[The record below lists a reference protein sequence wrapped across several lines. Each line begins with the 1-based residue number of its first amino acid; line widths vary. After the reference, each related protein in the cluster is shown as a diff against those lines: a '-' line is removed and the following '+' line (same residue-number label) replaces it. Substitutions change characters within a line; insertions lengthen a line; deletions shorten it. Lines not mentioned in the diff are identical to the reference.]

1 MQIRIGGIQG
11 SMRAAVLYACGTPL
25 RIVEG
30 VEVPPPGAGQVH
42 VRLAYSGVC
51 HSQLMEV
58 RGGRGVDRFLPHLL
72 GHEGSGVVLAVGDGV
87 TKVGPGDRVILG
99 WIRGEGADAPGPRY
113 RLGDTVLN
121 AGGVTTFN
129 SEAIVAENRCFRLPE
144 GVPLD
149 IAVLFGCAVPTGAGI
164 VFNELAPPAGAQA
177 AVFGLG
183 GIGMVATMALRAAGC
198 RVIAV
203 DVEAAKLEAARALG
217 VSDTIDAR
225 RDDPVQAIAR
235 LTEGRGV
242 DFAVD
247 AAGRTRT
254 IEQAYATVRRFG
266 GLCVFASHPPS
277 GERLSLDPH
286 DLISGKQI
294 RGSWGGASHPD
305 TDVPR
310 FAALYRDGRLPV
322 ERLLGKRYSLDQVND
337 ALDDLEAGRV
347 MRPLIVLD
355 ETITPE
361 PPGPAR

>member
-1 MQIRIGGIQG
+1 
-11 SMRAAVLYACGTPL
+11 MRAAVLYACGTPL
-25 RIVEG
+25 RIVES
-30 VEVPPPGAGQVH
+30 VEVPPPGPGQVH

-87 TKVGPGDRVILG
+87 TKVGPGDRVVLG

-113 RLGDTVLN
+113 RVGDTVLN

-129 SEAIVAENRCFRLPE
+129 SEAIVAENRCVKLPE

-149 IAVLFGCAVPTGAGI
+149 VAVLFGCAVPTGAGI

-183 GIGMVATMALRAAGC
+183 GIGMVAAMALRAAGC

-203 DVEAAKLEAARALG
+203 DIEAAKLEAARALG
-217 VSDTIDAR
+217 VTDTIDAR
-225 RDDPVQAIAR
+225 HDDPVQAIGR

-247 AAGRTRT
+247 AAGRVRT
-254 IEQAYATVRRFG
+254 IEQAYAVVRKFG
-266 GLCVFASHPPS
+266 GLCVFASHPPN

-294 RGSWGGASHPD
+294 RGSWGGASQPD

-310 FAALYRDGRLPV
+310 FATLYREGRLPV
-322 ERLLGKRYSLDQVND
+322 GRLLGKRYSLDQIND

-355 ETITPE
+355 DTITAE